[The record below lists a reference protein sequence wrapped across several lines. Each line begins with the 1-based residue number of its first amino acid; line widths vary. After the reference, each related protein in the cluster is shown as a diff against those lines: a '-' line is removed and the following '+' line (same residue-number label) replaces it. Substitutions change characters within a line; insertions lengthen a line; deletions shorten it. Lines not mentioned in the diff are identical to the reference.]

1 MISLGITSMGTYYNR
16 RLEDPTVYE
25 SDRMRKDPNDRIP
38 LRSRLLSSTVV
49 LFAIGIQ
56 NLSCCNLKVQ
66 IWSM

>member
-1 MISLGITSMGTYYNR
+1 MISLGITSMGTYYNW
-16 RLEDPTVYE
+16 RLEDPTEYE

-38 LRSRLLSSTVV
+38 LRCRLLSSTVV